1 MEHIL
6 QFGINIDDNAI
17 VKAVKEKAEK
27 EIITKLT
34 NEVGCKIFDA
44 NRWSGGYDANHL
56 SYWSEQLLVKMF
68 EDHKTEIIDAAA
80 KILADRLVRTKAGKA
95 ILEDLK

>member
-27 EIITKLT
+27 EIIAKLT
-34 NEVGCKIFDA
+34 NEVGAKIFDA
-44 NRWSGGYDANHL
+44 NRWSDGYDANHL

-68 EDHKTEIIDAAA
+68 EDHKTEIINAAA
-80 KILADRLVRTKAGKA
+80 KMLADKLVRTKAGKA
-95 ILEDLK
+95 ILENLK

>member
-17 VKAVKEKAEK
+17 VMAVKEKAEK
-27 EIITKLT
+27 EIIEKLT
-34 NEVGCKIFDA
+34 SEVGAKIFQKEYYA
-44 NRWSGGYDANHL
+44 KKYNPNCL
-56 SYWSEQLLVKMF
+56 SSWTEDLVVKF
-68 EDHKTEIIDAAA
+68 LYDHKTEIVDAAA
-80 KILADRLVRTKAGKA
+80 KVLADRLVRTKAGKA

>member
-6 QFGINIDDNAI
+6 QFGINIDDAAIINA
-17 VKAVKEKAEK
+17 VKAKAEK

-34 NEVGCKIFDA
+34 NEVGAKIFEG

-56 SYWSEQLLVKMF
+56 SYWSEQLIVKF
-68 EDHKTEIIDAAA
+68 LDNHKTEIIDAAA
-80 KILADRLVRTKAGKA
+80 KVLADRLVRTKAGKA
-95 ILEDLK
+95 ILENI